1 MRLKAIYPSLALVI
15 LVIAL
20 IPLSPMLKPK
30 PKPSNTL
37 NPYSAPQ
44 VVNLSEIKRVLVLL
58 NEIIVNLNA
67 SKVNSIIQF
76 INASQAAYSNGQAP
90 PINTAIVNTMV
101 NLLKSGYVNS
111 SIIQLILLV
120 NVSELGKV
128 TLSSSG
134 LINLTK
140 RNAGLLLTTQ
150 YMTTALGNST
160 INQLVNTIASSSGAQ
175 NTVLTLNLSS
185 SEALV
190 GSSVMVQ
197 GRLTLTNGMG
207 LGNQTIMIF
216 INGRLTAVVL
226 TNASGYYSINVTVP
240 YVYVNETDVT
250 AVFIPVS
257 SGFAGSVAS
266 SLIRLIYNETR
277 LMIHINNE
285 TVLWGDSLVI
295 WGNVTGDFNRLII
308 IHADGLTF
316 NTTSFNG
323 FFNVTI
329 PTSVL
334 KPGNVNL
341 TINVEPYLTYAPV
354 NYTINAT
361 IIGVKPRIRINT
373 RILLAGFGNEL
384 LINLQPWLKRNATL
398 VIHLGSLNE
407 TITANSPTAVALVK
421 VPWTQGMGFSVLN
434 VTVEPDPPI
443 EATSMSVR
451 VVLINIA
458 QLAIILLIV
467 PVVLLGVRL
476 SRMRQKQHIPASPV
490 LSSEVKVIEE
500 TVASS
505 APPAKLRDPN
515 VKAIVGYMAQAINA
529 VSLRTGVKLTR
540 GQTLREYLMVVG
552 PRLNDEEVKGLRSLI
567 NLTEEALY
575 SPRLPSESDV
585 ERALAYLTMVI
596 KQ

>member
-30 PKPSNTL
+30 PSNTL

-44 VVNLSEIKRVLVLL
+44 VVNLNEIKRVLVLL
-58 NEIIVNLNA
+58 NETTINLNA

-90 PINTAIVNTMV
+90 PINTALVNTMV
-101 NLLKSGYVNS
+101 SFLKSRYVNS
-111 SIIQLILLV
+111 PIIQLIPLV

-128 TLSSSG
+128 ILSSSG

-140 RNAGLLLTTQ
+140 RNAGLLLTAQ
-150 YMTTALGNST
+150 YMATALGNST
-160 INQLVNTIASSSGAQ
+160 ISQLINTIASSNGVQ
-175 NTVLTLNLSS
+175 NTTLTLSLSP

-190 GSSVMVQ
+190 GSRVMVQ
-197 GRLTLTNGMG
+197 GRLTLTNGTG
-207 LGNQTIMIF
+207 LGNQTIVIF
-216 INGRLTAVVL
+216 INGRLTAVAL

-240 YVYVNETDVT
+240 YIYVNEADIK
-250 AVFIPVS
+250 AAFIPVS

-266 SLIRLIYNETR
+266 SLIRLLYNETR

-316 NTTSFNG
+316 NATSFNG

-334 KPGNVNL
+334 KPSNVNL

-373 RILLAGFGNEL
+373 RILLAGFGGSL
-384 LINLQPWLKRNATL
+384 VVNLQPW
-398 VIHLGSLNE
+398 
-407 TITANSPTAVALVK
+407 
-421 VPWTQGMGFSVLN
+421 
-434 VTVEPDPPI
+434 
-443 EATSMSVR
+443 
-451 VVLINIA
+451 
-458 QLAIILLIV
+458 
-467 PVVLLGVRL
+467 
-476 SRMRQKQHIPASPV
+476 
-490 LSSEVKVIEE
+490 
-500 TVASS
+500 
-505 APPAKLRDPN
+505 
-515 VKAIVGYMAQAINA
+515 
-529 VSLRTGVKLTR
+529 
-540 GQTLREYLMVVG
+540 
-552 PRLNDEEVKGLRSLI
+552 
-567 NLTEEALY
+567 
-575 SPRLPSESDV
+575 
-585 ERALAYLTMVI
+585 
-596 KQ
+596 

>member
-30 PKPSNTL
+30 PSNTL

-44 VVNLSEIKRVLVLL
+44 VVNLNEIKRVLVLL
-58 NEIIVNLNA
+58 NETIINLNA

-101 NLLKSGYVNS
+101 SFLKSGYVNS
-111 SIIQLILLV
+111 PIIQSIPLV

-128 TLSSSG
+128 ALSSSG

-175 NTVLTLNLSS
+175 NTVLTLSLSP

-190 GSSVMVQ
+190 GSRVMVQ
-197 GRLTLTNGMG
+197 GRLTLTNGTG
-207 LGNQTIMIF
+207 LGNQTIVIF

-257 SGFAGSVAS
+257 SGLAGSVAS

-467 PVVLLGVRL
+467 PVALLGVRL

-490 LSSEVKVIEE
+490 LSNEVKVIEE
-500 TVASS
+500 AVASS
-505 APPAKLRDPN
+505 APPARLRDPN